1 MSAEQKVWSEP
12 RWEYRDGR
20 VVCFDH
26 MEKAFT
32 FGASPRHFK
41 KLEGTPLCV
50 LCERER
56 INTVLFRAE
65 YIKEE
70 DK

>member
-41 KLEGTPLCV
+41 KLDGTPLCV
-50 LCERER
+50 LCERIDTAEY
-56 INTVLFRAE
+56 RAE
-65 YIKEE
+65 IKQEE
-70 DK
+70 GK